1 MAVSGISRPRPIGEV
16 VMVAL
21 IDQVF
26 QIFSGNMID
35 IPLIRPIV
43 DFLMS
48 IPLIKY
54 LVALILWKPFFAVIL
69 VPGLTGLMLSLL
81 FIIWFERKLTARIQ
95 WRMGPLEISRSI
107 GGILQPLADGM
118 RYFFQ
123 EIIIHREAHR
133 PYFVQFPI
141 LAFIPILLP
150 VLFIPA
156 GSVYAMRS
164 GYALP
169 IIVSLIS
176 MIPVVIM
183 AIGWASNSRLAYIG
197 TVREAFMYFAYEIPF
212 ILAVLAMAILYGTS
226 DLFLIA
232 EKQKIWGIALNP
244 VSAIVFIVTMAMA
257 TSRLPFEIPE
267 ADQEI
272 AFGPFV
278 EYSGILFGLTMTLAY
293 EKMYILGLLFSVLF
307 LGGGSGPMIPLLGEL
322 SPVIWLYIKAVIIMC
337 IMAFLRAVYPRYRI
351 DQALRI
357 GWTYLAGLAV
367 VSIAIAGIISAGG
380 LLP

>member
-1 MAVSGISRPRPIGEV
+1 M
-16 VMVAL
+16 
-21 IDQVF
+21 
-26 QIFSGNMID
+26 D
-35 IPLIRPIV
+35 IPVIKPLVDVLMTVPIV
-43 DFLMS
+43 
-48 IPLIKY
+48 KY

-123 EIIIHREAHR
+123 EIIIHKEAHR

-141 LAFIPILLP
+141 LAFIPVLLP

-156 GSVYAMRS
+156 GTVYAIRTP
-164 GYALP
+164 YALP
-169 IIVSLIS
+169 VIVSLIS

-183 AIGWASNSRLAYIG
+183 AIGWASNSRLAFIG
-197 TVREAFMYFAYEIPF
+197 TVREAFMYFGYEIPF
-212 ILAVLAMAILYGTS
+212 IIAVLAMAVLYGTS
-226 DLFLIA
+226 DLYLIV
-232 EKQKIWGIALNP
+232 EKQRVWGIALNP
-244 VSAIVFIVTMAMA
+244 ISALVFLITMAMA
-257 TSRLPFEIPE
+257 TSRLPFEIAE

-307 LGGGSGPMIPLLGEL
+307 LGGGSGPPLPFLGDL
-322 SPVIWLYIKAVIIMC
+322 TPVIWLYIKAVIIMC

-351 DQALRI
+351 DQALRL

-367 VSIAIAGIISAGG
+367 VSVVIAGLISAGG